1 MGHRRGKLV
10 ASTDPN
16 YKSRIQDAPVD
27 VTICKSTQGSCNTNF
42 IVQVAQQSL
51 KDHSR
56 GSCRGLAIQLLRIEK
71 DIKTK
76 VFDGSLSLYGRKDD
90 LITIAGALSLPRD
103 GTMIELTA

>member
-27 VTICKSTQGSCNTNF
+27 AHHLQERIFQQLQEYTRYDYVFSGSCNANF

-56 GSCRGLAIQLLRIEK
+56 GMYVPRRDFSKSQQLYRLKRKLSRIGQLINSALAH
-71 DIKTK
+71 
-76 VFDGSLSLYGRKDD
+76 
-90 LITIAGALSLPRD
+90 
-103 GTMIELTA
+103 